1 MRSILGTSKI
11 HQNRI
16 VIPKDVRK
24 RFHLNNIDR
33 VVWIENDS
41 GELVI
46 QRPKRR
52 TNSDEIVS
60 I

>member
-1 MRSILGTSKI
+1 MKAILGTSKI

-16 VIPKDVRK
+16 IIPKDVRK
-24 RFHLNNIDR
+24 RFNLNNIDR
-33 VVWIENDS
+33 VVWVENDS

-46 QRPKRR
+46 ERPKKRS
-52 TNSDEIVS
+52 NSDEIIS